1 MLLLVKNHALQYAL
15 LDQVSSETKLIE
27 EPSWSD
33 VQATYK
39 RSFTSKGLWSI
50 CSKTRLVWTYN
61 KFH

>member
-1 MLLLVKNHALQYAL
+1 MLLLVKNRALQYAL

-33 VQATYK
+33 VQTTYK

-50 CSKTRLVWTYN
+50 
-61 KFH
+61 